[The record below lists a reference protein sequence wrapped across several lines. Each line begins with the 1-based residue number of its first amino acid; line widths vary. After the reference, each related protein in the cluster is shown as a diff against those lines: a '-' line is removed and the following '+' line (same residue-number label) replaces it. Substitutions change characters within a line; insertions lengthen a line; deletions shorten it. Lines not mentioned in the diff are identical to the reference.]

1 MTSYQI
7 IHPAAPMRDKPSH
20 QSGLETEALF
30 GEEVSIL
37 EEKGDWVRVRL
48 ETDGYEAWLERSDL
62 GQLPK
67 PTHRINVVRALITS
81 GKDIKT
87 PSLGYL
93 PFGALVAVAGAAD
106 GVAEIALGN
115 GDGNRDGNK
124 DGDGNVDG
132 GKAYIPARHTAPL
145 DAKTA
150 DWVQCAEQFLGVPYR
165 WGGRDSIGM
174 DCSALVQLALMAGG
188 MTAPRN
194 SGDQFRALGATLPEG
209 AELKR
214 GDLIFWRGHVGI
226 MQDSKRLLH
235 ANAWHGMV
243 ASEALSDARTRIQKT
258 EGAITRMA
266 RMAGA

>member
-1 MTSYQI
+1 MTRYQI
-7 IHPAAPMRDKPSH
+7 IRPSTPMRAAPSQ

-37 EEKGDWVRVRL
+37 EDAGDWVRARL
-48 ETDGYEAWLERSDL
+48 NTDGYEAWLEARDL
-62 GQLPK
+62 GQLPP

-81 GKDIKT
+81 GKDMKT

-93 PFGALVAVAGAAD
+93 PLGALVAVAGVAD
-106 GVAEIALGN
+106 GVAEIAL
-115 GDGNRDGNK
+115 D
-124 DGDGNVDG
+124 DGDGDVG
-132 GKAYIPARHTAPL
+132 GGRGYIPARHTAPL
-145 DAKTA
+145 DAPLDTRLA
-150 DWVQCAEQFLGVPYR
+150 DWVQCAEQCLGVPYR

-188 MTAPRN
+188 MAAPRN
-194 SGDQFRALGATLPEG
+194 SGDQARALGATLPEG
-209 AELKR
+209 AALKR

-226 MQDSKRLLH
+226 MQDAEHLIH

-243 ASEALSDARTRIQKT
+243 ASEALSAARTRIQKT